1 MFAIT
6 GLGALLWLPFWL
18 IFAPPKGRNDMPP
31 PLLGKTGEDLAA
43 VRHWTWRIILTN
55 RTFWAMSLAIL
66 FSSYYWYFVLT
77 WIPSFLII
85 SVGFSTLAMGRV
97 VSAGLFT
104 MAVVNIIAG
113 KTVDKLAVRMGVF
126 RARLFFGV
134 VGYLGTAAILLL
146 LVIPGRAWVLPVFAL
161 SMCAT
166 GIGNTNYWAIS
177 QLVPPQTLVGRTIGF
192 LNTIAVTAGAA
203 APIITG
209 WILGPQKH
217 FGRAVF
223 LAGMCPVLAAVCLI
237 AVGAQRLE
245 RMKALLVGEV
255 LLGT

>member
-1 MFAIT
+1 AGALVDRLGIRTSFAAGFLVWSLASAAIALSHGVGDIIGLRLALGLAESTAPLASVAFIRHNFAGQDQGLPTSVCIAGQSVGPAFGALVGAILIDQFGWRLMFAIT

-97 VSAGLFT
+97 V
-104 MAVVNIIAG
+104 
-113 KTVDKLAVRMGVF
+113 
-126 RARLFFGV
+126 
-134 VGYLGTAAILLL
+134 
-146 LVIPGRAWVLPVFAL
+146 
-161 SMCAT
+161 
-166 GIGNTNYWAIS
+166 
-177 QLVPPQTLVGRTIGF
+177 
-192 LNTIAVTAGAA
+192 
-203 APIITG
+203 
-209 WILGPQKH
+209 
-217 FGRAVF
+217 
-223 LAGMCPVLAAVCLI
+223 
-237 AVGAQRLE
+237 
-245 RMKALLVGEV
+245 
-255 LLGT
+255 